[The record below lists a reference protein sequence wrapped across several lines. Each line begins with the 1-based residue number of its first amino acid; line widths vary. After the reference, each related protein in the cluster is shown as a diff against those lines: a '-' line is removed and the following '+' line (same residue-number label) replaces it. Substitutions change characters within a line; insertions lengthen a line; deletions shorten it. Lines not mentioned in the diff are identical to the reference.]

1 MHKLFMCGMLLI
13 SLAGWPAF
21 CASLTVPV
29 DNAYTSRLLLPI
41 TNNTLPVNASVSLR
55 SEAGPVQA
63 ELHYRLLWPGESDA
77 GFVRLLV
84 IDLEAPPAFST
95 LTLSW
100 EHAADPLRP
109 FWGKLGNAA
118 LVSPNRIWLQK
129 VVMLQA
135 VSVPGQEWYTDAQRL
150 HANYIADDKQMQSH
164 KYPLTRASHWLY
176 DKPQSFFQLF
186 LMTGDDW
193 ALIQALRLAEFYAE
207 QIKDNGYFGLRN
219 RKDIK
224 YVMSRGLTYH
234 FLLTGSEQMK
244 DTVARQFE
252 ASLDWDP
259 EYDTW
264 RGFWTE
270 RNQAAALNTAI
281 AQWELTGSSAAKERI
296 DAIIDA
302 TYKMTFEPVDDWD
315 VRNCPLHTMESHEGK
330 GGDRPVCSPWMMAL
344 LADGLWRMVMLNDDW
359 QAAELLRAFGRFF
372 ADYGVYAKEKRGET
386 VVAPYY
392 LRAFPDHDWI
402 EKNIWTDP
410 QHNCEIAGML
420 GKSVMIYG
428 GANRAPDTV
437 LDSFRQFSSLCRQK
451 LSSIAEKNTK
461 KSRDT
466 AVRLK
471 PPRRFGWM
479 YSSTG
484 ELPWLMRT
492 ILSDTE

>member
-1 MHKLFMCGMLLI
+1 MYKLFIYGVLVI
-13 SLAGWPAF
+13 SFIGSPALAG
-21 CASLTVPV
+21 SLTVPV
-29 DNAYTSRLLLPI
+29 DTTTSSRLLLPV
-41 TNNTLPVNASVSLR
+41 TKNTLPVNATISASSDGRAVKAEFYYR
-55 SEAGPVQA
+55 S
-63 ELHYRLLWPGESDA
+63 LWPGDSNP
-77 GFVRLLV
+77 GQVRQLV
-84 IDLEAPPAFST
+84 IDLARPPTFSQ
-95 LTLSW
+95 LTLNWQKSQD
-100 EHAADPLRP
+100 EIRP
-109 FWGKLGNAA
+109 FWGNIGEVA
-118 LVSPNRIWLQK
+118 LVSPNQAWLQK
-129 VVMLQA
+129 VVMLQ
-135 VSVPGQEWYTDAQRL
+135 SLTGQGQDWYTGAQRL
-150 HANYIADDKQMQSH
+150 HANYIADDKQMQAD

-186 LMTGDDW
+186 MMTGDDW
-193 ALIQALRLAEFYAE
+193 ALAQALRLADFYAG
-207 QIKDNGYFGLRN
+207 QVQDDGYFALRN

-224 YVMSRGLTYH
+224 YIMSRGLSYH
-234 FLLTGSEQMK
+234 FLLTGSEKMK

-259 EYDTW
+259 EYDSW

-296 DAIIDA
+296 DNIIDA
-302 TYKMTFEPVDDWD
+302 TYNMTFDPINDWS
-315 VRNCPLHTMESHEGK
+315 VRDCPLHTMESHEGK

-344 LADGLWRMVMLNDDW
+344 LADGLWRMVMLDNDR

-372 ADYGVYAKEKRGET
+372 AEYGAYAKEKRGET
-386 VVAPYY
+386 LVAPYY

-410 QHNCEIAGML
+410 QHDCEIAGML
-420 GKSVMIYG
+420 GKSVMSYG
-428 GANRAPDTV
+428 GSKKAPGNV
-437 LDSFRQFSSLCRQK
+437 MDSFKQFSSLCQQK
-451 LSSIAEKNTK
+451 LSNVAEQITK
-461 KSRDT
+461 KGRDT

-479 YSSTG
+479 YSSTA